1 MTARYGDRSRV
12 TSPVGSWG
20 RDAVPSVKEVIV
32 TASPAPALT
41 VTPVIFNGVEY
52 MSALVGATCVLTVD
66 GPNEFET
73 QYFLAAG
80 GGGGN
85 RSPIGPPGSSR
96 GGAGGAGGLNF
107 GIETLAP
114 GNYPVT
120 IGGGGGAF
128 GGDGGPSSWNSLSA
142 TGGGGGGSSTAGR
155 PGGSG
160 GGGGRPPVGNPF
172 RAGGAGIPGQGFP
185 GGQALGTAV
194 VNSGGGG
201 GSQSVGLSG
210 LNAPGAGFRLSD
222 FNFETGDVVYSQ
234 GGSFASSGDPNTG
247 FGGGAGDAGTPP
259 GLGGSGLLNLR
270 YRRFQ

>member
-32 TASPAPALT
+32 TANPAPALT
-41 VTPVIFNGVEY
+41 VTPVIFRGVEY

-73 QYFLAAG
+73 QFFLAAG

-128 GGDGGPSSWNSLSA
+128 GGDGSDSSWNGLTM
-142 TGGGGGGSSTAGR
+142 TGGGGGGSSSFGS

-160 GGGGRPPVGNPF
+160 GGAGRPPPF
-172 RAGGAGIPGQGFP
+172 VANRPGGAGIPGQGFP
-185 GGQALGTAV
+185 GGNALSGLV

-201 GSQSVGLSG
+201 GSQSAGGRTSVL
-210 LNAPGAGFRLSD
+210 GAGFRLSD
-222 FNFETGDVVYSQ
+222 FNYETGNVVYSQ